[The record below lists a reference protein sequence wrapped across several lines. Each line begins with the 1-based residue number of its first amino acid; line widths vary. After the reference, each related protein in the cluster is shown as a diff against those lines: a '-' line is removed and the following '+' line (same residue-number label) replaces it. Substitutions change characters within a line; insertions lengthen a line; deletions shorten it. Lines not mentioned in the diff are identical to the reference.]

1 MHREFGDRKGR
12 TWQVWEVIPTFA
24 ERRVAQ
30 AVVAVDRRKA
40 TQPRSSL
47 PVEMREGW
55 LTFETKGERRRLAPT
70 PLGWEL
76 LSDRELLELLQR
88 ASPVGP
94 ARRLIE

>member
-1 MHREFGDRKGR
+1 MHREFGDRQGR

-24 ERRVAQ
+24 ERRLAQ
-30 AVVAVDRRKA
+30 VAVAVERRRA
-40 TQPRSSL
+40 IQPRSSL

-55 LTFETKGERRRLAPT
+55 LTFESNGERRRLAPT

-76 LSDRELLELLQR
+76 LSDRELVELLQR
-88 ASPVGP
+88 ASPVGR